1 MRISTVPLFDK
12 ELYRRIAL
20 AEDNVPRFEAANRT
34 SRLNQKIKVNVC
46 IPIRRFQPGLS
57 QFHDNERLQSYD
69 TRPRKTVSGAK
80 VMAISGVQAVRVQLP
95 L

>member
-1 MRISTVPLFDK
+1 MTIDECHLAENATLTQRTNESVANADFDGSAFHDK

-46 IPIRRFQPGLS
+46 IRHSPFP
-57 QFHDNERLQSYD
+57 
-69 TRPRKTVSGAK
+69 TWVVS
-80 VMAISGVQAVRVQLP
+80 IS
-95 L
+95 